1 MDILCAIT
9 RGTPPKLPAS
19 QKWVAMAMQHP
30 AIRIS
35 FSPTDTLESDNIP
48 GRIFKLLGTRFS
60 NAPWSTLLDYRLRKA
75 LHNACRLI
83 LHYEINELRPKNEKQ
98 VNHGD
103 NDPWMLAQRY
113 LLTLSYNHL
122 GPADI
127 QEPLRRS
134 ILVCTMTRYCK
145 FGVFPCMDTIAT
157 DLKTSL
163 TPRLE
168 VFQRVAPDLFLWIL
182 HTGAMAAR
190 ARKRSPIYQWYCES
204 LAEASRGMNLNDWS
218 EAESLLKQFL
228 YVPRASERLGEDTW
242 RDAMLLRNR

>member
-1 MDILCAIT
+1 
-9 RGTPPKLPAS
+9 
-19 QKWVAMAMQHP
+19 
-30 AIRIS
+30 
-35 FSPTDTLESDNIP
+35 
-48 GRIFKLLGTRFS
+48 
-60 NAPWSTLLDYRLRKA
+60 
-75 LHNACRLI
+75 
-83 LHYEINELRPKNEKQ
+83 
-98 VNHGD
+98 
-103 NDPWMLAQRY
+103 MLAQRY
-113 LLTLSYNHL
+113 LLSLSYNHL
-122 GPADI
+122 GPDDI

-157 DLKTSL
+157 DLKISL

-168 VFQRVAPDLFLWIL
+168 VFQTVAPDLFLWIL

-204 LAEASRGMNLNDWS
+204 LAEASGVMNLNDWS

-242 RDAMLLRNR
+242 RDVMLLRNR